1 MAKSNKNWVDR
12 QAKDPFVK
20 QARGSHYRS
29 RAAYKLAEIDKRDK
43 IFRSAQSVVDIG
55 ASPGSWSQFASERIG
70 PQGRIIAVDILPMQP
85 VDKVLF
91 IKGDFTED
99 EVLQSCIAGLSEAKA
114 DLVISDIAPNLSGV
128 RTSDQAHCMYLAELV
143 LAFADDVLKPGGDLL
158 VKLFQGEGT
167 GCYRQELNDRFQKVT
182 VRKPQASRAES
193 REFYV
198 LARGYRV

>member
-1 MAKSNKNWVDR
+1 MSKSNKNWVDR
-12 QAKDPFVK
+12 QAKDPFAK
-20 QARGSHYRS
+20 QARESHYRS
-29 RAAYKLAEIDKRDK
+29 RAAYKLAEIDKKDK
-43 IFRSAQSVVDIG
+43 LFRSVQTVVDIG
-55 ASPGSWSQFASERIG
+55 ASPGSWSQYASERVG

-91 IKGDFTED
+91 IKGDFTEE

-128 RTSDQAHCMYLAELV
+128 RTSDQARCMYLAELV
-143 LAFADDVLKPGGDLL
+143 LNFTDDVLKPGGDLL
-158 VKLFQGEGT
+158 VKLFQGEGID
-167 GCYRQELNDRFQKVT
+167 CYKKELNNRFQKVT

-198 LARGYRV
+198 LARGYKV